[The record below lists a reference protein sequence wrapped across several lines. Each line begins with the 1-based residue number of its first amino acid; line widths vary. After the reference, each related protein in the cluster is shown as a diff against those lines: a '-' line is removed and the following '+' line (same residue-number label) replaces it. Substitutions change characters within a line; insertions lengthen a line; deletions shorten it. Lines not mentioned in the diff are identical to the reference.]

1 MKPFKPLDLLEGVGV
16 EKAMLTLQALDEA
29 LAVHLGSDTEAKV
42 VVESFL
48 LGRLTRNSKVEAD
61 MVFGM
66 IEGAR
71 VI

>member
-1 MKPFKPLDLLEGVGV
+1 VKPFKPLDLLEGVGV

-42 VVESFL
+42 VVVSFL

>member
-42 VVESFL
+42 VVVSFL

>member
-1 MKPFKPLDLLEGVGV
+1 MKFKPLDLLEGVGV

-42 VVESFL
+42 VVVSFL

-61 MVFGM
+61 MVHGM

>member
-29 LAVHLGSDTEAKV
+29 LAVRLGSDTEAKV
-42 VVESFL
+42 VVVSFL

>member
-42 VVESFL
+42 VVVSFL

-61 MVFGM
+61 MVHGM